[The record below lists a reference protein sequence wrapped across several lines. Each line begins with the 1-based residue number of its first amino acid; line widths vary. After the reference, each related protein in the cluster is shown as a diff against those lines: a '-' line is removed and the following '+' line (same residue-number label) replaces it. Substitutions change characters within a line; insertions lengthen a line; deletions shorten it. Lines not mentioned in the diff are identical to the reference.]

1 MLTAEERGR
10 VAYHECGHAIV
21 ASAIG
26 NRDDVHRISILDRG
40 KGLGSTAIQR
50 QEESILTADQLYEK
64 LVVTMAGMASEK
76 LVLGQPSTGVED
88 DLEQATVIARDMV
101 GRFGLSDEIGSI
113 RVLASDIDVFLGN
126 SSILGELSESTHR
139 KMDAET
145 RRFVE
150 RALVDASTILEVHRA
165 DLDALV
171 ERLLEV
177 ENLEGSHLAESLKGV
192 APTPVR
198 FPAGEGSNILTN
210 ELG

>member
-1 MLTAEERGR
+1 MLTPEERAR

-26 NRDDVHRISILDRG
+26 NRDDVHRVSILDRG

-50 QEESILTADQLYEK
+50 QEETILTADQLYEK
-64 LVVTMAGMASEK
+64 LVITMAGMASEK

-88 DLEQATVIARDMV
+88 DLELATATARDMV
-101 GRFGLSDEIGSI
+101 GRFGLSEAIGSI

-126 SSILGELSESTHR
+126 SSVVGELSESTHK

-150 RALVDASTILEVHRA
+150 RALADASIILEQHRK

-171 ERLLEV
+171 ERLLEH
-177 ENLEGSHLAESLKGV
+177 ENLEGLALAEALSGV
-192 APTPVR
+192 APSPVR
-198 FPAGEGSNILTN
+198 FPTGDGSSVLTDEN
-210 ELG
+210 A